1 MVEGNGDRIAN
12 LDNALDALSPAISNG
27 HPQYVDAGDLLDEG
41 RSSSLSDLE
50 DGADEVD
57 MVSAISV
64 LSRQIEADSEAETER
79 LEISPKKLQ
88 NHKDVEI
95 GMATYKKSPS
105 KLVQSAVP
113 QAGEQEPFSDSIV
126 SSPGPSDEDLES
138 EMRSEHSAASDN
150 EDNID
155 RQIRARSPRK
165 RKRLDMEDDSGS
177 ADDADEARRQRRRT
191 QSVRSDIEEQS
202 ELGVSREATIE
213 PIGVAPEDQNAFE
226 VTSNV
231 IRDAQNI
238 LKSKS
243 SKAARVKHGKVKGRE
258 SLKNIVEEREGPDT
272 IAASGANE
280 TRPGTDDEERGEGEG
295 EDEDVEAAARDE
307 EECKVAIPQTLRS
320 TDLGRCKEDVS
331 YGLLGRPRKTLCC
344 SARSVCLGTL

>member
-1 MVEGNGDRIAN
+1 MVEENGDRIAN
-12 LDNALDALSPAISNG
+12 LDNALDAPSPPISDG
-27 HPQYVDAGDLLDEG
+27 HPRYADAGDLLDEG

-79 LEISPKKLQ
+79 LEISPNKLQ

-95 GMATYKKSPS
+95 DMATYMKSPS
-105 KLVQSAVP
+105 KLAQSAVP

-155 RQIRARSPRK
+155 GQIRASSPRK

-177 ADDADEARRQRRRT
+177 VDDADEARRQRRRT

-213 PIGVAPEDQNAFE
+213 PIGVAPEDQNAFG

-231 IRDAQNI
+231 VRDAQDI
-238 LKSKS
+238 LKLKS
-243 SKAARVKHGKVKGRE
+243 SKAARADHGKVKGRE

-272 IAASGANE
+272 IADSGANDA
-280 TRPGTDDEERGEGEG
+280 RPDTDDEERGEG

-320 TDLGRCKEDVS
+320 ADLGRCEEDVG
-331 YGLLGRPRKTLCC
+331 YGLLGR
-344 SARSVCLGTL
+344 S

>member
-1 MVEGNGDRIAN
+1 MFEENGDRIAN
-12 LDNALDALSPAISNG
+12 LDNALDALSPPISNG
-27 HPQYVDAGDLLDEG
+27 HPQYVDAGDQLDEG
-41 RSSSLSDLE
+41 RSSSLSDLD

-79 LEISPKKLQ
+79 LEISPNKLQ

-95 GMATYKKSPS
+95 GMATYMKSPS
-105 KLVQSAVP
+105 KLAQSAVP
-113 QAGEQEPFSDSIV
+113 QAREQEPFSDSVV

-138 EMRSEHSAASDN
+138 EMRSEHSGASDD

-155 RQIRARSPRK
+155 RQIRASSPRK
-165 RKRLDMEDDSGS
+165 RKRLDTEDDSGS

-191 QSVRSDIEEQS
+191 QSARSDIEEQS

-231 IRDAQNI
+231 IQDAQDI

-272 IAASGANE
+272 ITESGANE
-280 TRPGTDDEERGEGEG
+280 ARPDTDDEERGEG

-320 TDLGRCKEDVS
+320 ADLGRCEEDVS